1 MSKRLP
7 MSLLFA
13 AAVICTSYTG
23 ARAQASNEYYAEYYN
38 NYYRNY
44 YSSYYANPIFWP
56 FLIVGTA
63 VGTAAV
69 VATLPIRMVCANC
82 LPPPAGFYPFY
93 NPPAPPAPS
102 GPAMSYQPA
111 R

>member
-1 MSKRLP
+1 MSKRLST
-7 MSLLFA
+7 SLLFA
-13 AAVICTSYTG
+13 AAVICASYTG
-23 ARAQASNEYYAEYYN
+23 ARAQASNTYAEYYD

-44 YSSYYANPIFWP
+44 YYSHYANPIFWP

-63 VGTAAV
+63 IGTAGFI
-69 VATLPIRMVCANC
+69 ATLPIRVVCANC

-93 NPPAPPAPS
+93 NPPASPAPS
-102 GPAMSYQPA
+102 GPAMSYQV